1 MSRALE
7 AQIPQG
13 TWASVFFGV
22 PGAGLAQGES
32 ICDYVRVD
40 GELIRQHSPQGRPV
54 LKPNDGR
61 LLRGQRSR
69 EKILRA
75 ARELFEERGFDK
87 ATLRTIA
94 ERAGMGASSI
104 YRHFQSKEE
113 LLIAELVD
121 LQEEAWRRFRD
132 GDARKSPTRKR
143 VRRFL
148 DCQHELLAEDSDLT
162 LIALRATTR
171 PGARVAS
178 QVLALNDRT
187 IGLLMEIMQM
197 GRMQANLRRN
207 VDVLEAARVVF
218 NITQG
223 ARIPWANGM
232 TDAETCRRAI
242 QTGVDLLFGGL
253 EGEA

>member
-1 MSRALE
+1 MFALMGSSSDSGQ
-7 AQIPQG
+7 APDKP
-13 TWASVFFGV
+13 A
-22 PGAGLAQGES
+22 L
-32 ICDYVRVD
+32 
-40 GELIRQHSPQGRPV
+40 RPS
-54 LKPNDGR
+54 DGR

-69 EKILRA
+69 AVILQA

-113 LLIAELVD
+113 LLIADLVD
-121 LQEEAWRRFRD
+121 LQEEAWRRFRE
-132 GDARKSPTRKR
+132 GDERKSPTRAR
-143 VRRFL
+143 VSRFL
-148 DCQHELLAEDSDLT
+148 DCQHALLAEDNDLT

-232 TDAETCRRAI
+232 TDAETCRQAI

>member
-1 MSRALE
+1 MFALM
-7 AQIPQG
+7 
-13 TWASVFFGV
+13 
-22 PGAGLAQGES
+22 ES
-32 ICDYVRVD
+32 SSDSGQAPD
-40 GELIRQHSPQGRPV
+40 KAALRPD
-54 LKPNDGR
+54 DGR

-69 EKILRA
+69 AVILRA

-121 LQEEAWRRFRD
+121 LQEEAWRRFRE
-132 GDARKSPTRKR
+132 GDERKSPTRAR

-148 DCQHELLAEDSDLT
+148 DCQHALLAEDSDLT

-178 QVLALNDRT
+178 EVLALNDRT

-232 TDAETCRRAI
+232 TDAETCRQAI

>member
-1 MSRALE
+1 M
-7 AQIPQG
+7 
-13 TWASVFFGV
+13 
-22 PGAGLAQGES
+22 
-32 ICDYVRVD
+32 
-40 GELIRQHSPQGRPV
+40 

-132 GDARKSPTRKR
+132 GDARRSPTRKR
-143 VRRFL
+143 ARRFL

>member
-1 MSRALE
+1 MFALM
-7 AQIPQG
+7 
-13 TWASVFFGV
+13 
-22 PGAGLAQGES
+22 ES
-32 ICDYVRVD
+32 SSDSGQAPDKAV
-40 GELIRQHSPQGRPV
+40 LRPD
-54 LKPNDGR
+54 DGR

-69 EKILRA
+69 AVILRA

-121 LQEEAWRRFRD
+121 LQEEAWRRFRE
-132 GDARKSPTRKR
+132 GDERKSPTRAR

-148 DCQHELLAEDSDLT
+148 DCQHALLAEDSDLT

-178 QVLALNDRT
+178 EVLALNDRT

-232 TDAETCRRAI
+232 TDAETCRQAI

>member
-1 MSRALE
+1 MGFSFSGAAETGRDWRGANYYAIMFALM
-7 AQIPQG
+7 
-13 TWASVFFGV
+13 ASSSDSGQARDK
-22 PGAGLAQGES
+22 PAL
-32 ICDYVRVD
+32 
-40 GELIRQHSPQGRPV
+40 RPD
-54 LKPNDGR
+54 DGR

-69 EKILRA
+69 AVILQA

-94 ERAGMGASSI
+94 ERAEMGASSI

-121 LQEEAWRRFRD
+121 LQEEAWRRFRE
-132 GDARKSPTRKR
+132 GDERKSPTRAR
-143 VRRFL
+143 VSRFL
-148 DCQHELLAEDSDLT
+148 DCQHGLLAEDSDLT

-178 QVLALNDRT
+178 QVLGLNDRT

-197 GRMQANLRRN
+197 GRMQANLKRN

-223 ARIPWANGM
+223 ARITWANGM

-253 EGEA
+253 ESGA